1 GMTFTAERAERV
13 SSPHVSKGSTLSG
26 DQRGALTHVRATDT
40 ERATDTAGT
49 FAPVDLL
56 DYIYAVLH
64 SPKYRER
71 YKEFLKID
79 FPRVPYP
86 TKRDTFWRLV
96 ALGGE
101 LRQLHLLESPRVE
114 EFITGFNVAGS
125 NLVDKPVFK
134 SPGPHAASPLD
145 VRNRSGV
152 PGTLAG
158 SDARTDAFPAD
169 SPPDSG
175 SAAASERR
183 HSRKENMEADGEAE
197 LRRTSGGKA
206 GAGGTPALQ
215 SGDVFINPM
224 QYFANVPKVAWDFY
238 IGGYQPAQKWLKDR
252 KGRTLSY
259 EDIRH
264 YQKMIVALTETARV
278 MSKIDEAWRPE
289 GESESSGQ

>member
-1 GMTFTAERAERV
+1 MTFTAERAERV

-40 ERATDTAGT
+40 ERATDTADT
-49 FAPVDLL
+49 FAPIDLL

-114 EFITGFNVAGS
+114 GFITGFNIAGS

-145 VRNRSGV
+145 VRKS
-152 PGTLAG
+152 
-158 SDARTDAFPAD
+158 SAFPAD
-169 SPPDSG
+169 TSTDSG

-183 HSRKENMEADGEAE
+183 HSLKENMKADGEAE

-215 SGDVFINPM
+215 SGDVFINPT

-252 KGRTLSY
+252 KGRALSY

-289 GESESSGQ
+289 GESGSSGQ